1 MAAFFVRRFRMTLSI
16 THPLSPTRRVIRG
29 CILSAVLLG
38 AGSAFAQQAPSGLE
52 KAIATAGKW
61 VAQADANQADAMW
74 KASSATMQGNVKQA
88 DWVKYI
94 GDIRQRAGA
103 EQSRAWYAVT
113 KVENPQGMP
122 AGEYLNVVYSTKFA
136 NTATVETV
144 SMIKNGS
151 SWQPIGYIV
160 RAPQQ
165 AAAEQAKPN
174 AAAQKPIT
182 GPK

>member
-1 MAAFFVRRFRMTLSI
+1 MTLS
-16 THPLSPTRRVIRG
+16 TTSQLSLTRRVFRG
-29 CILSAVLLG
+29 YILSAVLLG
-38 AGSAFAQQAPSGLE
+38 AGPAFAQQAPSGLE

-74 KASSATMQGNVKQA
+74 KASSSTMQSKVKQA

-113 KVENPQGMP
+113 KVDNPQGMP
-122 AGEYLNVVYSTKFA
+122 AGEYLNVVYSTRFA
-136 NTATVETV
+136 NAATVETV
-144 SMIKNGS
+144 SMVKNGS

-165 AAAEQAKPN
+165 AASEQQAKPN
-174 AAAQKPIT
+174 AAAQKPAA
-182 GPK
+182 GSK